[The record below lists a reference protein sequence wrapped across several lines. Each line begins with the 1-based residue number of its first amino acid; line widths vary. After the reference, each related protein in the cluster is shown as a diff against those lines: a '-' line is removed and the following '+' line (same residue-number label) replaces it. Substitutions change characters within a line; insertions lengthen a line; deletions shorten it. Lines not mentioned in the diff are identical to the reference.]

1 MNFIFFEFLFFGV
14 ICLIGGQLAICR
26 ESWVVIYMQAGLC
39 MQATYFVKSHVKKCE
54 KPTGKKKDNRR
65 PYWLGNEYLYMAK
78 GGVALQK

>member
-1 MNFIFFEFLFFGV
+1 
-14 ICLIGGQLAICR
+14 
-26 ESWVVIYMQAGLC
+26 MQAGLC